1 MKNYRGIKADS
12 IPATNTKPVRIKL
25 TDLRYNK
32 TVVLSYG
39 ANTPDNQKDR
49 VIQYLETK
57 GIEIQ
62 AQTWS
67 EGSQKHTIYLTD
79 NFTNQII

>member
-1 MKNYRGIKADS
+1 MKNYRGIKVETMKAS
-12 IPATNTKPVRIKL
+12 NTKPLRIKL
-25 TDLRYNK
+25 TDLIYCK
-32 TVVLSYG
+32 TVILSYG

-57 GIEIQ
+57 GIEVQ

-67 EGSQKHTIYLTD
+67 EGSQKYTIYLTD
-79 NFTNQII
+79 NFTKQIT

>member
-1 MKNYRGIKADS
+1 MKNYRGIKVETMKE
-12 IPATNTKPVRIKL
+12 TNTKPLRIKL
-25 TDLRYNK
+25 TDLINCK
-32 TVVLSYG
+32 TVILSYG

-57 GIEIQ
+57 GIEVQ

-67 EGSQKHTIYLTD
+67 EGSQKYTIYLTD
-79 NFTNQII
+79 NFINQIA